1 MENIVTIEARKR
13 TVLGKSLC
21 RKLRKEG
28 KVPANIIGG
37 KKGSQAI
44 ELDGKFLSKAWING
58 KQLNLVLDGKTSLM
72 KIQELQLHPVKRQAI
87 HVDLMAQ

>member
-21 RKLRKEG
+21 RQLRKEG
-28 KVPANIIGG
+28 KVPGNIIGD
-37 KKGSQAI
+37 KKKSQAI
-44 ELDGKFLSKAWING
+44 ELDGKFLSKAWTQG
-58 KQLNLVLDGKTSLM
+58 KELKLVLDGKSTVM

-87 HVDLMAQ
+87 HVDLMAK